1 MRAESIGSRGEGP
14 LNGFSVDIEDWY
26 QVSDFEALIN
36 VADWDTYE
44 FRLRSN
50 TERMLSLLDEAGVKG
65 TFFVLAWNAERH
77 PEIVRLIAEA
87 GHEIA
92 SHGYAHRL
100 VYNQTPE
107 EFRADIVRAKAIL
120 EDLTGTP
127 VLGYRA
133 PSCSIVPRSDWALA
147 VLLESGFQYDSSVF
161 PIRDALYGWP
171 DAHRFPSTIYQRDGQ
186 SLVEFPITTLRVGR
200 WNFPLGGGAYLRVL
214 PYRYMSWGM
223 RWVNRNEGY
232 PAVIYIHPWEL
243 DPDQPRIKTAGK
255 RGFST
260 HYLGLQQTEK
270 KLKRLFRD
278 FRFAPLG
285 TILGLA

>member
-1 MRAESIGSRGEGP
+1 M
-14 LNGFSVDIEDWY
+14 
-26 QVSDFEALIN
+26 SDFEALIN
-36 VADWDTYE
+36 VAEWDTYE

-50 TERMLSLLDEAGVKG
+50 TERILSLLDQVGVKG

-77 PEIVRLIAEA
+77 PEVVRLIAAA

-107 EFRADIVRAKAIL
+107 QFRTDILRAKAIL
-120 EDLTGTP
+120 EDLTGAP

-133 PSCSIVPRSDWALA
+133 PSCSIVPRSRWALE

-171 DAHRFPSTIYQRDGQ
+171 DAHRFPSVIHEQDGR
-186 SLVEFPITTLRVGR
+186 SLIEFPITTLRVGR

-223 RWVNRNEGY
+223 RWVNRHEGH

-260 HYLGLQQTEK
+260 HYLGLRRTEA
-270 KLKRLFRD
+270 KLKQLFRD
-278 FRFAPLG
+278 FQFAPLR